1 MGKGKRIVYFISS
14 ILVFILFVVFSY
26 IVSTD
31 TLNQFDFD
39 ITVKI
44 QDFIPQK
51 FDTALSFL
59 SLLGNIET
67 YAFLIF
73 LIAIFRRQLSG
84 LVTLI
89 SFGAA
94 HVVELFGK
102 AFLHHLGPP
111 YLFFRYDLNLFFPS
125 TYVKPGFSYPS
136 GHSLRVAFITVI
148 LTFFILKSKK
158 LSSLP
163 KNILLITLFSF
174 TFFMLLSRVSLGE
187 HWITDVIGGT
197 LLGVSA
203 SLFALLAISY
213 DKSY

>member
-136 GHSLRVAFITVI
+136 GHSLRVAFITII

-203 SLFALLAISY
+203 SLFAISL
-213 DKSY
+213 DKSFK

>member
-148 LTFFILKSKK
+148 LTFFILKSKGK
-158 LSSLP
+158 Y
-163 KNILLITLFSF
+163 
-174 TFFMLLSRVSLGE
+174 E
-187 HWITDVIGGT
+187 
-197 LLGVSA
+197 
-203 SLFALLAISY
+203 
-213 DKSY
+213 